1 MDYAFSMRSLS
12 YSGVC
17 DGRLEKLSSQINY
30 YEENL
35 MQNTIH
41 EVAAFQSQLAGRII
55 RPHDADYDSARAV
68 WNGMIDKYPA
78 LIVRCASAT
87 DVIAAVNFCRDNDVP
102 FSVRGGGHN
111 VAGIAVRDGG
121 LVIDLSEMR
130 GVHVDPEARIARV
143 DGGAT
148 WADVDQKTQAF
159 GLATP
164 GGVVSDTGVAGLT
177 LGGGFGWLSKKYG
190 LSCDNLLS
198 VDIVTADGRLL
209 KASETENADLFW
221 GVRGGGGNFGIVV
234 SFEFQLHPVGPDV
247 YRMVVFHPGDK
258 AREFTQFFRE
268 YTQTLS
274 DDYSGI
280 GVLGHFPEVEAFPVE
295 AHGKSFIA
303 MIMVYAG
310 DDFATAERQLRP
322 LREFTTP
329 VIDLSGAVPFV
340 EAQTF
345 FDEDYPAGDLR
356 YYWKSRYVTGLHD
369 EVIDAL
375 IELNDESPSH
385 HSTIDLWILGGAVS
399 RVPASA
405 TAFGDRSAPNL
416 IGVEANWEHSA
427 DDDANI
433 AWARKA
439 FNAMEPFAQGGQY
452 LNFPGFYEEGESLIR
467 ATYGENYQ
475 RLAELKNKY
484 DPSNLFN
491 QNQNIKP
498 IME

>member
-17 DGRLEKLSSQINY
+17 DDRLEKLSSQINY

-209 KASETENADLFW
+209 KASETEHADLVW
-221 GVRGGGGNFGIVV
+221 GVRAPPAPARRRHPAWPGRRGG
-234 SFEFQLHPVGPDV
+234 P
-247 YRMVVFHPGDK
+247 
-258 AREFTQFFRE
+258 ARR
-268 YTQTLS
+268 
-274 DDYSGI
+274 
-280 GVLGHFPEVEAFPVE
+280 
-295 AHGKSFIA
+295 
-303 MIMVYAG
+303 
-310 DDFATAERQLRP
+310 RR
-322 LREFTTP
+322 
-329 VIDLSGAVPFV
+329 
-340 EAQTF
+340 
-345 FDEDYPAGDLR
+345 
-356 YYWKSRYVTGLHD
+356 
-369 EVIDAL
+369 
-375 IELNDESPSH
+375 
-385 HSTIDLWILGGAVS
+385 
-399 RVPASA
+399 
-405 TAFGDRSAPNL
+405 RSAPRGPAPVPAAL
-416 IGVEANWEHSA
+416 SPWPSRTAGRAA
-427 DDDANI
+427 LRRPA
-433 AWARKA
+433 AR
-439 FNAMEPFAQGGQY
+439 
-452 LNFPGFYEEGESLIR
+452 
-467 ATYGENYQ
+467 
-475 RLAELKNKY
+475 
-484 DPSNLFN
+484 
-491 QNQNIKP
+491 
-498 IME
+498 